1 MAKNALIAR
10 SMPNNAV
17 RLINAKRVLL
27 LFLARWYEKKCCIPL
42 LRPNMKTVVAMAIIA
57 YSSDIEPTIFTGSRW
72 ARKK

>member
-27 LFLARWYEKKCCIPL
+27 LFLAR
-42 LRPNMKTVVAMAIIA
+42 
-57 YSSDIEPTIFTGSRW
+57 
-72 ARKK
+72 